1 MPKNASYRSLTVTA
15 QKSDVIPKQ
24 LLSRARQQAVLST
37 MPTTLVSPMN
47 DVVVGDAVAAPRLAS
62 LQGKTVALLDITKP
76 GGSFFL
82 DRLESVLKKR
92 FGVASVIRE

>member
-1 MPKNASYRSLTVTA
+1 
-15 QKSDVIPKQ
+15 
-24 LLSRARQQAVLST
+24 
-37 MPTTLVSPMN
+37 MPTTLISPMN

-92 FGVASVIRE
+92 FGVASVIRENKPTYTKPAPAAVLERLRDVDAVIEALAD